1 MPRLINRTIN
11 RTINRIIDRII
22 DRTGRRG
29 DDRGAVSTLVAI
41 VLGLGLLLGIGAL
54 VVDTGMLYVERA
66 ELQNGA
72 DAAALAL
79 AQDCGD
85 ADGCAPDAQ
94 QIATELAGDN
104 DASDGKADASLVCG
118 NTAAGFLTPCP
129 ADDAASSACLGSRP
143 PAPGNFVEVRTTT
156 RQDDDSTV
164 LPPAFGKILRGDDY
178 DGRGV
183 LACARAAWGGPRA
196 AVTLPLTISFCE
208 WQYATGDGV
217 DFAPAPP
224 APADASY
231 ERVLSV
237 KEDGGDPIPCPGS
250 PSGGDLPGGF
260 GWLANSDCEV
270 DVDIDGSFSADPGVS
285 GSTCEQ
291 LLSVARTSGE
301 PIMIPIFDVAQ
312 GTGSNATYQMHGFAA
327 FVVTGYDL
335 AGFKATSTLTGRKK
349 CSSASS
355 AAKCVFGYF
364 TKDLVTTADTVLG
377 GPDMGATTVQVI
389 G

>member
-11 RTINRIIDRII
+11 RIIN
-22 DRTGRRG
+22 RTGRRG

-54 VVDTGMLYVERA
+54 VVDAGMLYVERA

-85 ADGCAPDAQ
+85 TDGCAPDIQ
-94 QIATELAGDN
+94 QRATELAGDN

-118 NTAAGFLTPCP
+118 STTVGFLAPCP
-129 ADDAASSACLGSRP
+129 ADAASSACLGNRP

-156 RQDDDSTV
+156 RQGDDSTV

-217 DFAPAPP
+217 DFAPEPP
-224 APADASY
+224 ATAAASY

-237 KEDGGDPIPCPGS
+237 KADRGDPIPCPGS

-270 DVDIDGSFSADPGVS
+270 DVDVDGSFSADPGVS
-285 GSTCEQ
+285 GSTCEE

-349 CSSASS
+349 CSSGSS

-377 GPDMGATTVQVI
+377 GPDLGATTVQVI

>member
-1 MPRLINRTIN
+1 MPRLINR
-11 RTINRIIDRII
+11 II
-22 DRTGRRG
+22 DRTRRTG

-41 VLGLGLLLGIGAL
+41 IFGFGLLLGIGAL
-54 VVDTGMLYVERA
+54 VIDTGQLYVERA

-79 AQDCGD
+79 AQDCGN
-85 ADGCAPDAQ
+85 ADGCGPGAQ
-94 QIATELAGDN
+94 QKATELAGEN

-118 NTAAGFLTPCP
+118 HTAVGFLAACP
-129 ADDAASSACLGSRP
+129 ADDAASSACLGNRP

-164 LPPAFGKILRGDDY
+164 LPPVFGRILLGGDY
-178 DGRGV
+178 DGRGM

-196 AVTLPLTISFCE
+196 AATLPLTISFCE

-224 APADASY
+224 TTVSGSY

-237 KEDGGDPIPCPGS
+237 KADGGDPIPCPGS

-260 GWLANSDCEV
+260 GWLANTDCNV

-285 GSTCEQ
+285 GSTCEA
-291 LLSVARTSGE
+291 LLATAQTSGE
-301 PIMIPIFDVAQ
+301 PLMIPIFDVAE
-312 GTGSNATYQMHGFAA
+312 GTGSNATYQMRGFAT

-335 AGFKATSTLTGRKK
+335 SGFKATSTLTGRKK
-349 CSSASS
+349 CSTTGSS